1 MAVYKLFPQK
11 DAFINSENPTLNTG
25 KDEILEIANYKDNS
39 NNTQISRALIQ
50 FSTEKIQH
58 VLQVVAEGVPFES
71 FLKLFLANASQ
82 APTEFKLTSAPIT
95 KPWENGVGK
104 FSDSP
109 IDSTGVSWNFTRG
122 GLQDAWDSAGGDF
135 NTGSL
140 VSQSF
145 NLYDKLD
152 AQFNVTSTIQSI
164 VSGSVDNYGFIVN
177 LPGTET
183 VSVVGPYVEFEEDF
197 SVGTGSWDF
206 STGSMEISSTADG
219 GLNGSSY
226 YLRHTPSQSSDKGV
240 LSISSSLAYGVWE
253 FDWYQSSVGSN
264 SLRIYH
270 ISGTSNPLGS
280 GAAANTYHMFWNV
293 GGSSFAHQR
302 NSGDAISDL
311 ENFRSSGFTS
321 TGNWYRVKVLREEG
335 GVTSVYAKGGSFGSE
350 FVLLTATSGTN
361 PFTDNTIANSE
372 FFSIVLNGDS
382 AITNIIAYDP
392 STITTTDVERD
403 LNLNTTLKYFSK
415 DTNSIFSPQLS
426 IKWDDSVYNTGS
438 LDLLDDTAPT
448 ITLSNNKFT
457 YFTNEIVRFR
467 LSPRPTFPTRR
478 FTTSSIYKEIYA
490 LPIDSTWALKDES
503 SEELIIDFD
512 SQYTKINCDSK
523 GPYIDIYMEGLE
535 PERYYRLLFKTPQ
548 DGSIK
553 VIDNTN
559 LFKLKRYV

>member
-11 DAFINSENPTLNTG
+11 DAFINSENPTSNTG

-50 FSTEKIQH
+50 FSTEEIQH
-58 VLQVVAEGVPFES
+58 VLQVVAEGAPFEA

-82 APTEFKLTSAPIT
+82 VPTEFTLVGAPIT

-109 IDSTGVSWNFTRG
+109 IDSTGVSWTFTRG
-122 GLQDAWDSAGGDF
+122 GLQDAWDSTGGDF
-135 NTGSL
+135 STGSL

-152 AQFNVTSTIQSI
+152 ITLDVTSTIESI
-164 VSGSVDNYGFIVN
+164 ASESADNYGFILKLSESDESNQN
-177 LPGTET
+177 L
-183 VSVVGPYVEFEEDF
+183 D
-197 SVGTGSWDF
+197 
-206 STGSMEISSTADG
+206 ST
-219 GLNGSSY
+219 
-226 YLRHTPSQSSDKGV
+226 LR
-240 LSISSSLAYGVWE
+240 
-253 FDWYQSSVGSN
+253 
-264 SLRIYH
+264 
-270 ISGTSNPLGS
+270 
-280 GAAANTYHMFWNV
+280 
-293 GGSSFAHQR
+293 
-302 NSGDAISDL
+302 
-311 ENFRSSGFTS
+311 
-321 TGNWYRVKVLREEG
+321 
-335 GVTSVYAKGGSFGSE
+335 
-350 FVLLTATSGTN
+350 
-361 PFTDNTIANSE
+361 
-372 FFSIVLNGDS
+372 
-382 AITNIIAYDP
+382 
-392 STITTTDVERD
+392 
-403 LNLNTTLKYFSK
+403 YFSK

-438 LDLLDDTAPT
+438 LDLLDDIAPT

-467 LSPRPTFPTRR
+467 LSPRPTFPTRK

-512 SQYTKINCDSK
+512 SQYTKISCDSK